1 MSKKIPTEAII
12 LRKLREIKNYDR
24 PQAAVLMGTT
34 HKNIEKMENGRT
46 LMTQKRVASYL
57 AAYGISENEYALC
70 LDGKIH
76 LLAEKYAVKRPKIIE
91 QKTLRRSYQKII
103 TKEVKILVGMR
114 KLRGYSQPKASAIC
128 GYARP
133 SIGHIENGRIELHG
147 ERIKHIVQ
155 SYGFTMRDFEKHKRS
170 ELLVTDTLNECISIV
185 SKLSI
190 ENLNIAY
197 TLLKTMKKTRT
208 EV

>member
-1 MSKKIPTEAII
+1 MSKKIPNDAII
-12 LRKLREIKNYDR
+12 LRKLREIKNLDR

-46 LMTQKRVASYL
+46 LMTQKRVANYL
-57 AAYGISENEYALC
+57 TAYGISAKEYALC

-76 LLAEKYAVKRPKIIE
+76 LIAEKYATKRPKIIE
-91 QKTLRRSYQKII
+91 HKTLRRSYQKIV
-103 TKEVKILVGMR
+103 TKEAKILKGMR

-133 SIGHIENGRIELHG
+133 SIGHIENGRIELHS

-155 SYGFTMRDFEKHKRS
+155 SYGFTMKDYEQHKRA
-170 ELLVTDTLNECISIV
+170 EVLVTDTLTECISLV
-185 SKLSI
+185 TQLSI
-190 ENLNIAY
+190 ENLNIAHS
-197 TLLKTMKKTRT
+197 LLKTMKKNA
-208 EV
+208 